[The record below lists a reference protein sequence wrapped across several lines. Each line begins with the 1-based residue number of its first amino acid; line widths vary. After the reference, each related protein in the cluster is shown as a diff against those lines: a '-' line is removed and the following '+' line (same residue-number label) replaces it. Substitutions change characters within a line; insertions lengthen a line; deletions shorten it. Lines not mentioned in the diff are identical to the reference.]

1 MAKVLVAEDDALLSS
16 LLLKHLQ
23 KENFETRAVYDG
35 AAAID
40 EVRNWK
46 PDVLLLD
53 ILMPVKNGWDVLSE
67 IKADQSIANTTAVV
81 IISNLS
87 AEEDIARAKSFG
99 VDNFLVKATTSLSQ
113 IVEKV
118 QRAMNR

>member
-23 KENFETRAVYDG
+23 KEGYETRAVYDG

-40 EVRNWK
+40 EVKNWH

-53 ILMPVKNGWDVLSE
+53 ILMPIKNGWDVLTA
-67 IKADQSIANTTAVV
+67 IRADSTLSTTTAVV

-87 AEEDIARAKSFG
+87 ATDDIEKAKAFG
-99 VDNFLVKATTSLSQ
+99 VEDFLVKATTSL
-113 IVEKV
+113 
-118 QRAMNR
+118 